1 MRRVQLNLKMRDVY
15 RAPTIRIPR
24 YGGSE
29 VWLVIFA
36 STAGDVPWPI
46 GEAQRPLAIDDLRVG

>member
-1 MRRVQLNLKMRDVY
+1 MRRVHLKLTTAGRPPV
-15 RAPTIRIPR
+15 RIIRH
-24 YGGSE
+24 GGSE